1 MRGDEAA
8 LAGRVRTEIQELM
21 WVVERVEQLLAK
33 ANERQDDDYLD
44 GVALNLHGFY
54 AGVERI
60 FVDIAREVDGA
71 VPSGPEW
78 HRDLLIQMSA
88 ELIGTRPPVL
98 GRSTRLYLEEYRGFR
113 HVVRNVYA
121 FHLRPAR
128 VQELATELRSCYV
141 MVSQDMMAFSDFLDQ
156 LGQEDDV

>member
-88 ELIGTRPPVL
+88 ELIGTRPPVI
-98 GRSTRLYLEEYRGFR
+98 GRPTRLCLEEYRGFR

-121 FHLRPAR
+121 FYLRPAR

-141 MVSQDMMAFSDFLDQ
+141 MVSQARL
-156 LGQEDDV
+156 

>member
-88 ELIGTRPPVL
+88 ELIGTRLLLLDVQPASAWKNTAAFATL
-98 GRSTRLYLEEYRGFR
+98 FAMYMHSTYGRL
-113 HVVRNVYA
+113 VCRNSQLNSA
-121 FHLRPAR
+121 PA
-128 VQELATELRSCYV
+128 T
-141 MVSQDMMAFSDFLDQ
+141 
-156 LGQEDDV
+156 